1 MLTGRLAGLHEGEH
15 IWLDTSGS
23 SESCKEG
30 LEYFDIYMKKYLLAL
45 DFSCFWN
52 IFKNQLVSKSQT

>member
-1 MLTGRLAGLHEGEH
+1 MKENTSD
-15 IWLDTSGS
+15 WDTSGS

-30 LEYFDIYMKKYLLAL
+30 LEYFNIYMKKYLLAL